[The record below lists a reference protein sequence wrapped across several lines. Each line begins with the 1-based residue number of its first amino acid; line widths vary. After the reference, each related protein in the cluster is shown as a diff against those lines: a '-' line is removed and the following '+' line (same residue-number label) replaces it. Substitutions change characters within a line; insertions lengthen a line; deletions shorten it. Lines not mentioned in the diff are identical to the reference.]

1 MFIPEPQPRA
11 WQRWMHNLS
20 SSRWG
25 AKAFSFFF
33 HHVDNTALKW
43 SNGRFTFGGWATG
56 LPVAIL
62 TTTGA
67 KSGQPRAVPLLIIP
81 YENAL
86 LLVASN
92 WGGKKYP
99 AWYHNLRAQP
109 QCQVTYRNETRA
121 FRARAAQGA
130 EYARAWEHAVNLYKG
145 YAEYQKRTGGRPI
158 PILLLESLSK

>member
-1 MFIPEPQPRA
+1 MVQWAFHLWRLGNRLAGRHSHDDGRKKRPTARRTAFDHSIRERPHPR
-11 WQRWMHNLS
+11 RVKL
-20 SSRWG
+20 
-25 AKAFSFFF
+25 
-33 HHVDNTALKW
+33 
-43 SNGRFTFGGWATG
+43 GR
-56 LPVAIL
+56 
-62 TTTGA
+62 
-67 KSGQPRAVPLLIIP
+67 Q
-81 YENAL
+81 
-86 LLVASN
+86 
-92 WGGKKYP
+92 KYP